1 MIKKAISLLEEGI
14 KNEVLNTGSFDFMYG
29 GTPETP
35 DTFIVT
41 LKRTPDMNT
50 FDVELS
56 GGLKGELILTATYNM
71 AKQALESKKIVN
83 NSAKDLDN
91 KDLEKFITRQL
102 SDKQVLQEAETV
114 NEDDEDYTD
123 EALALANYL
132 GVEPSEMQEGY
143 DYYGLTCYT
152 VDGDEYAITS
162 NESKA
167 DEAAKEEVTSLIDEL
182 GVEALNWD
190 NMGGLENFVDMD
202 WAEAAVRESMEF
214 YANDIE
220 SESASDDTYES
231 RLAEEIAE
239 AGVETKDEFIDY
251 LVENAGSPAEYIKD
265 NFGEEFLKD
274 HIDTNKAAEEV
285 LNTDGRGHLLSRYD
299 GEEVTHEF
307 DGKTFYIYR
316 I

>member
-41 LKRTPDMNT
+41 LKRTADMNT

-83 NSAKDLDN
+83 NDAKDLDN

-102 SDKQVLQEAETV
+102 SDKQVLQEA
-114 NEDDEDYTD
+114 NLDDVLAM
-123 EALALANYL
+123 ALADYL
-132 GVEPSEMQEGY
+132 GGSPESLVKESY
-143 DYYGLTCYT
+143 DYYGLASYS
-152 VDGDEYAITS
+152 VDIEEYAIAS
-162 NESKA
+162 SEAEA
-167 DEAAKEEVTSLIDEL
+167 DEAAKKEVVELIDEL

-231 RLAEEIAE
+231 RLAEEMAE

-274 HIDTNKAAEEV
+274 HIDADKAAEEV
-285 LNTDGRGHLLSRYD
+285 LNTDGRGHLLSSYD

-307 DGKTFYIYR
+307 DGTTYYIYR